1 MNKKQLDEILAQ
13 HKIWLNNNAEGKRA
27 DLREADLQEANLQRA
42 NLQEANLI
50 MANLQG
56 VDLQGANLLDA
67 NLRNAYLQGANLRKA
82 DLRKADLRGADLRN
96 AYLLGANLLGA
107 NLRGADLQDSNLQEA
122 NLLGAD
128 LQGANLLVTDLQGVK
143 NAKYAI
149 LDSNQKQL
157 FGLTTS
163 KDSELE
169 QQAKEN
175 VLNKQKIE
183 ELEQKIAEQDNTES
197 EKKELEKKLEVA
209 QQKADEKDN
218 IQKEL
223 DKLKKERGKKQE
235 AALNTAIEK
244 IENSTARTAK
254 MLKHY
259 NLQSWALII
268 IGLLFYLSAIV
279 AGYSIWY
286 GVEANEEVKNLY
298 IFAPTFLLG
307 FLGTALLRHDW
318 KIRQLASNLN
328 KQQSTTDTATGILKA
343 ALDLQSINDMP
354 DFMLKEAFDDM
365 KRALLT
371 NNNQTKDTPTK
382 DDVGL
387 ENMIIKAVEKSLKP
401 KS

>member
-13 HKIWLNNNAEGKRA
+13 HKIWLNNNDEGEKA
-27 DLREADLQEANLQRA
+27 NLRVADLQEANLRGADLQRA
-42 NLQEANLI
+42 NLQDAELQKADLQEVNLQGANLRWANLGEANLQGADLQRADLLEANLI

-56 VDLQGANLLDA
+56 ADLQG
-67 NLRNAYLQGANLRKA
+67 
-82 DLRKADLRGADLRN
+82 ADLRGADLR
-96 AYLLGANLLGA
+96 
-107 NLRGADLQDSNLQEA
+107 GADLR
-122 NLLGAD
+122 
-128 LQGANLLVTDLQGVK
+128 GVK
-143 NAKYAI
+143 NARYAK
-149 LDSNQKQL
+149 LDSEQKQL

-175 VLNKQKIE
+175 VLNKQKIA

-197 EKKELEKKLEVA
+197 EKKELEKKLKIA

-235 AALNTAIEK
+235 AALNTAIKK
-244 IENSTARTAK
+244 IENSTAKTAE

-279 AGYSIWY
+279 TGYFIWY
-286 GVEANEEVKNLY
+286 DMCPHEEVKNLY
-298 IFAPTFLLG
+298 IFAPTVLLG

-318 KIRQLASNLN
+318 KIRQLASNLS

-343 ALDLQSINDMP
+343 ALSLQSIKDMP

-371 NNNQTKDTPTK
+371 NNNQTKDALTK